1 MAGFR
6 YSVWDP
12 PLIISQIITLQCTFY
27 AGLGVIFWFIDIL
40 FQQSLSLEQLF
51 SYGAVHLKS
60 VIGLCTVI
68 AYLVNVIILLHFY
81 IYGYS

>member
-12 PLIISQIITLQCTFY
+12 PLIISQIVTLLCTFY
-27 AGLGVIFWFIDIL
+27 AGLGVIFWFIDTL
-40 FQQSLSLEQLF
+40 FQQSISLEQLF

-68 AYLVNVIILLHFY
+68 AYLVTIFWL
-81 IYGYS
+81 YS